1 MADKNIKER
10 FMMKDQALKL
20 MEGAWD
26 THVHAAP
33 GISPSKNTV
42 VEIARE
48 AASYRMGGIV
58 YKDLNFSTAPQA
70 SLVSDMVGL
79 KVVGGVTLSA
89 CLGGV
94 NPFAVEASFKMGGK
108 VVWMFA
114 LDSAFQVK
122 QMTAPGYAF
131 PMEHNRNLLVPI
143 ELGGYSIFK
152 EGTETLTEE
161 AREIVSLCKKYGGVL
176 ETSHLSP
183 EEGLAL
189 FREGK
194 NQGLKKMV
202 VTHANSPFT
211 PYTGEQLRTFMELGA
226 VINLCFVNYLKEFAN
241 NEPIGNLTKLIRRIG
256 VHNVVLGTDA
266 GSSKWPTAVECVRI
280 MIEGLLEEGFTA
292 DEITQMVAV
301 TPTGIYG

>member
-1 MADKNIKER
+1 
-10 FMMKDQALKL
+10 MKDQVLKL

-26 THVHAAP
+26 THVHASP
-33 GISPSKNTV
+33 GISQSKKTV
-42 VEIARE
+42 LEIARE
-48 AASYRMGGIV
+48 AASYRMRGIV

-70 SLVSDMVGL
+70 SLVSDMVPGV

-89 CLGGV
+89 SLGGV

-143 ELGGYSIFK
+143 EMGGYSIFI
-152 EGTETLTEE
+152 EGTETLTPD
-161 AREIVSLCKKYGGVL
+161 AREIVSLCKKYDGVL

-183 EEGLAL
+183 EEAIAIV
-189 FREGK
+189 REGK

-202 VTHANSPFT
+202 VTHLNSPFT
-211 PYTGEQLRTFMELGA
+211 PYTLEQQKTFIELGA
-226 VINLCFVNYLKEFAN
+226 VINLCFVNYLKEFASP
-241 NEPIGNLTKLIRRIG
+241 EPIGNLTKLIRQIG
-256 VHNVVLGTDA
+256 VGNVVLGTDS
-266 GSSKWPTAVECVRI
+266 GSSKWPTAVECTKI

-292 DEITQMVAV
+292 DEVKQMVTAI
-301 TPTGIYG
+301 PDRIYG

>member
-1 MADKNIKER
+1 
-10 FMMKDQALKL
+10 MKDRVMKL

-26 THVHAAP
+26 THVHASP

-42 VEIARE
+42 LEIARE

-58 YKDLNFSTAPQA
+58 YKDLNYSTAPQA
-70 SLVSDMVGL
+70 YLVSDMVPGL
-79 KVVGGVTLSA
+79 RVVGGVTLSA
-89 CLGGV
+89 SLGGV

-152 EGTETLTEE
+152 EGTENLTEE
-161 AREIVSLCKKYGGVL
+161 AREIVSLCKKYDGVL

-189 FREGK
+189 CREGK
-194 NQGLKKMV
+194 KQGLKKMV

-211 PYTGEQLRTFMELGA
+211 PYTWEQLRTFMELGA

-241 NEPIGNLTKLIRRIG
+241 HEPIGNLTKLIRRIG
-256 VHNVVLGTDA
+256 VQNVVLGTDA
-266 GSSKWPTAVECVRI
+266 GSSKWPTAVECVGI
-280 MIEGLLEEGFTA
+280 MLESLLEEGFTPG
-292 DEITQMVAV
+292 EITQMVAV
-301 TPTGIYG
+301 TPAEIYG

>member
-1 MADKNIKER
+1 
-10 FMMKDQALKL
+10 MKDRVMKL

-26 THVHAAP
+26 THVHASP

-42 VEIARE
+42 LEIARE

-58 YKDLNFSTAPQA
+58 YKDLNYSTAPQA
-70 SLVSDMVGL
+70 YLVSDMVPGL
-79 KVVGGVTLSA
+79 RVVGGVTLSA
-89 CLGGV
+89 SLGGV

-183 EEGLAL
+183 VEGLAL
-189 FREGK
+189 CRKEK
-194 NQGLKKMV
+194 NRG
-202 VTHANSPFT
+202 
-211 PYTGEQLRTFMELGA
+211 
-226 VINLCFVNYLKEFAN
+226 
-241 NEPIGNLTKLIRRIG
+241 
-256 VHNVVLGTDA
+256 
-266 GSSKWPTAVECVRI
+266 
-280 MIEGLLEEGFTA
+280 
-292 DEITQMVAV
+292 
-301 TPTGIYG
+301 